1 MDGKF
6 SNIVLIGGSAHPALN
21 QEISDI
27 LGLPLCQTEVK
38 HFADG
43 ETYVR
48 ILEIVRGRDV
58 FIIQPTCDPVNENLM
73 ELLITIDAL
82 RRASAGRINAVVPYY
97 GYSRQ
102 DRKDRAR
109 CPITAK
115 LVANL
120 MTEAGAD
127 RVVCVD
133 LHAEQIQGFFDIP
146 LDKLKAMP
154 IIANYFM
161 THDFDM
167 EKLIVVAPDVG
178 SVKRSRELA
187 ERIGA
192 PLAII
197 DKRRPQANVSEV
209 MSVIGDVKGKDVLMM
224 DDIIDTAGTIVGASE
239 ALKELGANRIYISCT
254 HPLFSGPAKQR
265 LMNAPIEKLVVT
277 NTVPISEEKM
287 FDKIETVSIAP
298 LLAETIKRIHT
309 GESVS
314 DVFGDTV

>member
-239 ALKELGANRIYISCT
+239 ALKELGANKIYISCT

>member
-1 MDGKF
+1 MDGNY
-6 SNIVLIGGSAHPALN
+6 SNIVLIGGTANPGLN
-21 QEISDI
+21 KEISEI

-58 FIIQPTCDPVNENLM
+58 FVIQPTCGPVNENLM

-82 RRASAGRINAVVPYY
+82 RRASAGRINAVIPYY

-102 DRKDRAR
+102 DRKDKAR

-120 MTEAGAD
+120 LTEAGAD

-146 LDKLKAMP
+146 CDKLKAMP
-154 IIANYFM
+154 VIANYIM

-167 EKLIVVAPDVG
+167 SKLIVVAPDVG

-187 ERIGA
+187 ERLGV

-209 MSVIGDVKGKDVLMM
+209 MSVIGDVQDRDVVMM
-224 DDIIDTAGTIVGASE
+224 DDIIDTAGTIVGAAE
-239 ALKELGANRIYISCT
+239 ALKELGANRIFISCS

-277 NTVPISEEKM
+277 DTVPISEEKM
-287 FDKIETVSIAP
+287 FDRIEVVSIAP
-298 LLAETIKRIHT
+298 LLAETIRRIHT
-309 GESVS
+309 GESVGE
-314 DVFGDTV
+314 VFGDPV

>member
-167 EKLIVVAPDVG
+167 EKLIVVAPDIG

-239 ALKELGANRIYISCT
+239 ALKELGANKIYISCT

>member
-167 EKLIVVAPDVG
+167 DKLIVVAPDVG

-209 MSVIGDVKGKDVLMM
+209 MSVIGDVEGKDVLMM

-314 DVFGDTV
+314 EVFGDTV

>member
-254 HPLFSGPAKQR
+254 HPLSPAPR
-265 LMNAPIEKLVVT
+265 NSA
-277 NTVPISEEKM
+277 S
-287 FDKIETVSIAP
+287 
-298 LLAETIKRIHT
+298 
-309 GESVS
+309 
-314 DVFGDTV
+314 

>member
-209 MSVIGDVKGKDVLMM
+209 MSVIGDVTGKDVLMM

-239 ALKELGANRIYISCT
+239 ALKELGANKIYISCT

>member
-1 MDGKF
+1 M
-6 SNIVLIGGSAHPALN
+6 LIW
-21 QEISDI
+21 
-27 LGLPLCQTEVK
+27 TK
-38 HFADG
+38 H
-43 ETYVR
+43 
-48 ILEIVRGRDV
+48 
-58 FIIQPTCDPVNENLM
+58 
-73 ELLITIDAL
+73 
-82 RRASAGRINAVVPYY
+82 
-97 GYSRQ
+97 
-102 DRKDRAR
+102 
-109 CPITAK
+109 
-115 LVANL
+115 
-120 MTEAGAD
+120 
-127 RVVCVD
+127 
-133 LHAEQIQGFFDIP
+133 
-146 LDKLKAMP
+146 KAMP
-154 IIANYFM
+154 IIADYFM

-209 MSVIGDVKGKDVLMM
+209 MSVIGDVEGKDVLMM

-277 NTVPISEEKM
+277 NTVPINEEKM

-314 DVFGDTV
+314 EVFGDTV

>member
-1 MDGKF
+1 MDGNY
-6 SNIVLIGGSAHPALN
+6 SNIVLIGGTANPGLN
-21 QEISDI
+21 KEISEI

-58 FIIQPTCDPVNENLM
+58 FVIQPTCGPVNENLM

-82 RRASAGRINAVVPYY
+82 RRASAGRINAVIPYY

-102 DRKDRAR
+102 DRKDKAR

-120 MTEAGAD
+120 LTEAGAD

-146 LDKLKAMP
+146 CDKLKAMP
-154 IIANYFM
+154 VIANYIM

-167 EKLIVVAPDVG
+167 SKLIVVAPDVG

-187 ERIGA
+187 ERLGV

-209 MSVIGDVKGKDVLMM
+209 MSVIGDVQDRDVVMM
-224 DDIIDTAGTIVGASE
+224 DDIIDTAGTIVGAAE
-239 ALKELGANRIYISCT
+239 ALKELGANRIFISCS

-277 NTVPISEEKM
+277 NTVPIREEKM
-287 FDKIETVSIAP
+287 FDRIEVVSIAP
-298 LLAETIKRIHT
+298 LLAETIRRIHT
-309 GESVS
+309 GESVGE
-314 DVFGDTV
+314 VFGDPV

>member
-6 SNIVLIGGSAHPALN
+6 TDIVLIGGTAHPSLN
-21 QEISDI
+21 EEISQI
-27 LGLPLCQTEVK
+27 LGIPLCKTEVR

-48 ILEIVRGRDV
+48 ILETVRGRDIY
-58 FIIQPTCDPVNENLM
+58 IIQPTCDPVNENLM

-82 RRASAGRINAVVPYY
+82 RRASAGRINAIVPYY

-109 CPITAK
+109 VPITSK

-120 MTEAGAD
+120 LTEAGAD
-127 RVVCVD
+127 RVVCID

-154 IIANYFM
+154 IIADYFM

-167 EKLIVVAPDVG
+167 SNLVVCSPDVG

-187 ERIGA
+187 ERLGV

-197 DKRRPQANVSEV
+197 DKRRPQANVAEV
-209 MSVIGDVKGKDVLMM
+209 MSVIGEVEGKDIIMM

-239 ALKELGANRIYISCT
+239 ALKKLGANKIYISCT
-254 HPLFSGPAKQR
+254 HPLFSGPAIER
-265 LMNAPIEKLVVT
+265 LKNAPIEKLVVT
-277 NTVPISEEKM
+277 NTVPLGEKKM
-287 FDKIETVSIAP
+287 IDKLETVSIAP
-298 LLAETIKRIHT
+298 LIAETIKRIHT

-314 DVFGDTV
+314 EVFGDTI

>member
-21 QEISDI
+21 REISDI
-27 LGLPLCQTEVK
+27 MGVPLCQTEVK

-115 LVANL
+115 LIANL
-120 MTEAGAD
+120 LTEAGAD

-146 LDKLKAMP
+146 CDKLKAMP
-154 IIANYFM
+154 IIADYFM

-209 MSVIGDVKGKDVLMM
+209 MSVIGDVEGKDVLMM

-277 NTVPISEEKM
+277 NTVPINEEKM

-314 DVFGDTV
+314 EVFGDTV

>member
-1 MDGKF
+1 MDGSF
-6 SNIVLIGGSAHPALN
+6 SNIVLIGGSAHPTLN
-21 QEISDI
+21 KEISDI
-27 LGLPLCQTEVK
+27 LGLPLTQTEVK

-58 FIIQPTCDPVNENLM
+58 FVIQPTCDPVNENLM

-102 DRKDRAR
+102 DRKDKAR

-120 MTEAGAD
+120 LTEAGAD

-154 IIANYFM
+154 LIANYYM

-167 EKLIVVAPDVG
+167 DNLIVVAPDVG

-192 PLAII
+192 PMAII

-209 MSVIGDVKGKDVLMM
+209 MSVIGDVEGKDVLMM

-239 ALKELGANRIYISCT
+239 ALKELGAKRIYISCT

-298 LLAETIKRIHT
+298 LLAETIRRIHT
-309 GESVS
+309 GESVGE
-314 DVFGDTV
+314 VFGDTV

>member
-1 MDGKF
+1 MDGNY
-6 SNIVLIGGSAHPALN
+6 SNIVLIGGTANPGLN
-21 QEISDI
+21 KEISEI

-58 FIIQPTCDPVNENLM
+58 FVIQPTCGPVNENLM

-82 RRASAGRINAVVPYY
+82 RRASAGRINAVIPYY

-102 DRKDRAR
+102 DRKDKAR

-120 MTEAGAD
+120 LTEAGAD

-146 LDKLKAMP
+146 CDKLKAMP
-154 IIANYFM
+154 VIANYIM

-167 EKLIVVAPDVG
+167 SKLIVVAPDVG

-187 ERIGA
+187 ERLGV

-209 MSVIGDVKGKDVLMM
+209 MSVIGDVQDRDVVMM
-224 DDIIDTAGTIVGASE
+224 DDIIDTAGTIVGAAE
-239 ALKELGANRIYISCT
+239 ALKELGANRIFISCS

-287 FDKIETVSIAP
+287 FDRIEVVSIAP
-298 LLAETIKRIHT
+298 LLAETIRRIHT
-309 GESVS
+309 GESVGE
-314 DVFGDTV
+314 VFGDPV